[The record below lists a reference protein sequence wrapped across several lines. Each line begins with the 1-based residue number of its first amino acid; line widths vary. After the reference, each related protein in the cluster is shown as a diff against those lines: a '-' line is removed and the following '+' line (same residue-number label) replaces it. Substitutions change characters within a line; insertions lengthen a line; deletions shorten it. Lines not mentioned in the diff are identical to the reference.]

1 MEKLVITGKT
11 PLKGE
16 VVISGAKNAAVAII
30 PATLL
35 INGIC
40 TIENLPNISDVRLYC
55 EILEAVGAKITW
67 NNEHEITVDTRNV
80 NSDNIPIETTRKFR
94 ASYYLLGALLG
105 RCKSAKIGS
114 PGGCNLGPRP
124 IDQHIKSF
132 EALGATVDVSNG
144 NIIAKAK
151 KLKGTSVYMDVVSVG
166 ATINAMLAAVLAEG
180 TTVIDNAAKE
190 PHIVDV
196 ANFLNTMGAD
206 IRGAGTDIIKVNGV
220 KELTGNATYSVVP
233 DQIEAGTFMLAA
245 IASKGDIIIK
255 NCITKHLESII
266 AKVIEIGGNVDANG
280 DHLRVWYSKRT
291 HKANIKT
298 LPYPG
303 FPTDLQSQMGVVL
316 AISEGTSI
324 INESIWE
331 SRFQYTNEL
340 NKMGAKITVQ
350 GKSAVF
356 EGVNE
361 LTASPVYATDLRAG
375 AALIIAGIVAKGKT
389 EIYNLNYIDRGYE
402 NIEEKFRKLG
412 AKIERVTED

>member
-1 MEKLVITGKT
+1 M
-11 PLKGE
+11 
-16 VVISGAKNAAVAII
+16 GA
-30 PATLL
+30 
-35 INGIC
+35 
-40 TIENLPNISDVRLYC
+40 
-55 EILEAVGAKITW
+55 
-67 NNEHEITVDTRNV
+67 
-80 NSDNIPIETTRKFR
+80 
-94 ASYYLLGALLG
+94 
-105 RCKSAKIGS
+105 
-114 PGGCNLGPRP
+114 RP

-144 NIIAKAK
+144 NITAKAK
-151 KLKGTSVYMDVVSVG
+151 KLKGTSIYMDVVSVG

-220 KELTGNATYSVVP
+220 KELKGNATYSVVP

-245 IASKGDIIIK
+245 IASKGDITIK

-303 FPTDLQSQMGVVL
+303 FPTDLQPQMGVVL
-316 AISEGTSI
+316 ALSEGTSI

-331 SRFQYTNEL
+331 SRFQYTAEL
-340 NKMGAKITVQ
+340 NKMGAKITAQ
-350 GKSAVF
+350 GKTAIF

-361 LTASPVYATDLRAG
+361 LTAAPVYATDLRAG

-389 EIYNLNYIDRGYE
+389 EIYNLNHIDRGYE

-412 AKIERVTED
+412 AKIERVNEE